1 MKSEWKV
8 SSQYIGGEKMYIAM
22 RILDTSQPQ
31 HGGNV
36 ETRGEY
42 STDQNAVQA
51 LVDMLNA
58 ETEIWGRALSI
69 HEELVNEKWLEK
81 RIQEIAG
88 GSVDVEK
95 KRDMLWVDILINRGS
110 LADVQSKSEAVAIFL
125 NKWLPAHLAY
135 NIIYEK
141 LLSAVDYYAGIWQ
154 DDEIILLR
162 QVRI

>member
-1 MKSEWKV
+1 MKPEWKV

-58 ETEIWGRALSI
+58 ET
-69 HEELVNEKWLEK
+69 
-81 RIQEIAG
+81 
-88 GSVDVEK
+88 
-95 KRDMLWVDILINRGS
+95 
-110 LADVQSKSEAVAIFL
+110 
-125 NKWLPAHLAY
+125 
-135 NIIYEK
+135 
-141 LLSAVDYYAGIWQ
+141 
-154 DDEIILLR
+154 
-162 QVRI
+162 